1 VRRNPLGR
9 SATILLLLAVCG
21 LGACSRGDESSS
33 SSSSSSGDAAFDR
46 AVAYYPRFR
55 AWNDRQ
61 DLGWIVFELMTKLN
75 DVKEVASPSEE
86 EYETRL
92 RDDPEF
98 ASLVQT
104 LIQSYENN
112 CVVTGHV
119 SDGVTGEDV
128 GAVVLSFDTGSRTV
142 RTSSSNL
149 GDYRLLYPRDGEEAV
164 VSTARRGY
172 YPSHR
177 RVRLDGHVVG
187 GRDLVVFPSLRSYP
201 VTAKLPESV
210 SIERVETL
218 GDYVHQYVVYR
229 AGRAGGFL
237 QPVVGPPRGKVVV
250 RLLSRTTEY
259 EVTAT
264 LNPSVPVSMET
275 KPRSPSASSPN
286 PVPLVRSAAEPHMET
301 RPAGTGPGSPPVLT
315 LDGTAFPPRLGSD
328 PVRIAVAWTVSG
340 TEPDSGV
347 VVVEGRCPGTS
358 PQLWCLPRGKTGSG
372 TVDFW
377 FQPSGTSPA
386 DTVEVIVSARTHISW
401 PGGDEKDVEAR
412 ISQTYHREHP

>member
-1 VRRNPLGR
+1 VRRNSPGR

-21 LGACSRGDESSS
+21 LGACSKGDGS

-46 AVAYYPRFR
+46 AVAYYPRFQS
-55 AWNDRQ
+55 WNDRQ

-75 DVKEVASPSEE
+75 DVKEVASLSEE
-86 EYETRL
+86 EYEIRL

-104 LIQSYENN
+104 LIESYENN

-149 GDYRLLYPRDGEEAV
+149 GDYRLLYPCDGEEAV
-164 VSTARRGY
+164 VSTAGRGY

-201 VTAKLPESV
+201 VVAKLPESV
-210 SIERVETL
+210 SIERMETL
-218 GDYVHQYVVYR
+218 GDYVHQYVVYP
-229 AGRAGGFL
+229 AGRTGGFL
-237 QPVVGPPRGKVVV
+237 QPVVGPPRGEVMI
-250 RLLSRTTEY
+250 RLLSETTEY
-259 EVTAT
+259 RVTAT

-275 KPRSPSASSPN
+275 KPRSPSDASPN
-286 PVPLVRSAAEPHMET
+286 PVPLVRSAAEPRSET
-301 RPAGTGPGSPPVLT
+301 RPTGADPGSPPVLT
-315 LDGTAFPPRLGSD
+315 MDGTAFPPRLGD
-328 PVRIAVAWTVSG
+328 PVRIAVAWTVPG

-377 FQPSGTSPA
+377 FQPAGTSPA

-401 PGGDEKDVEAR
+401 PGGDERDVETR
-412 ISQTYHREHP
+412 ISQTYHREQP